1 MKKQDYQSILVSIKI
16 ELQLLNSIGDIVKLV
31 QKEQDLFFELFPLL
45 GKIYGHNKNE
55 LAILENSYNAI
66 MDEFRKI
73 IYINDHLK
81 LDEKQFNV
89 LVQKQAIE
97 KTSVGIN
104 KMIQYYQEESNKQIA
119 IVKVV
124 NQMILKFKKDIIE
137 YKEHIS
143 PNMNVD
149 ESANLANIQH
159 LEQAISHL
167 DKLTDDLKNYEI

>member
-55 LAILENSYNAI
+55 LAKLENSYNAI

-124 NQMILKFKKDIIE
+124 NQMILKFKKDIID

-149 ESANLANIQH
+149 EAANLANIQH